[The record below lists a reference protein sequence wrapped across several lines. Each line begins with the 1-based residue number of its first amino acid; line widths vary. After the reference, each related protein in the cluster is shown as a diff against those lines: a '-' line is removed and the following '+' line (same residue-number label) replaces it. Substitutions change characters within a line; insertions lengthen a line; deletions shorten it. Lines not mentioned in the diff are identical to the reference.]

1 MTDHPPLTPAQQHK
15 LFRSIKAFWR
25 KITIFVQALFG
36 AFADFRRLGCLS
48 LAASL
53 SFFTLLSFFPMI
65 GLLLYAISFFVN
77 RDIVWFQFLI
87 NFFQGFLPGLGATLA
102 EEVRHAAGEP
112 IVGWVGLL
120 AFLWFS
126 GLVFYEVDYAVNV
139 VFGTA
144 RTRNA
149 LISTLMS
156 VALLGFVQALMIVSY
171 VITQVSDMI
180 VSYAPRMGGIDV
192 MAVTA
197 NQILLGYVL
206 PFAFILITVTCI
218 YRYLPQN
225 RPTWE
230 QAAGGGLVLALLW
243 EIAKHFFSTNVQDV
257 VVYYD
262 RMYGSLLVVV
272 MFLLWV
278 YYSASLFL
286 YGAAVVRRL
295 QIVQKS

>member
-1 MTDHPPLTPAQQHK
+1 MKT
-15 LFRSIKAFWR
+15 FWISIV
-25 KITIFVQALFG
+25 TFVRALFG
-36 AFADFRRLGCLS
+36 AFADFRHRGCLS

-53 SFFTLLSFFPMI
+53 SFFTLLSFFPMV
-65 GLLLYAISFFVN
+65 GLLLYTISFFVN
-77 RDIVWFQFLI
+77 RDVVWFQFLL
-87 NFFQGFLPGLGATLA
+87 NFFHGFLPGLGAALA
-102 EEVRHAAGEP
+102 EEVRHAASEQ

-126 GLVFYEVDYAVNV
+126 GLVFYEVDYAINV
-139 VFGTA
+139 VFETA

-171 VITQVSDMI
+171 AITQVLDVI
-180 VSYAPRMGGIDV
+180 VSYAPRMGGIDI
-192 MAVTA
+192 MAIAA
-197 NQILLGYVL
+197 NQFLLTYLL
-206 PFAFILITVTCI
+206 PFLFILVTVTCI
-218 YRYLPQN
+218 YRYLPKH

-243 EIAKHFFSTNVQDV
+243 ELAKHFISAYVQDV

-286 YGAAVVRRL
+286 YGAAVVHRL
-295 QIVQKS
+295 QLAEGKSQK

>member
-1 MTDHPPLTPAQQHK
+1 MKT
-15 LFRSIKAFWR
+15 FWASVVM
-25 KITIFVQALFG
+25 FVRALFG
-36 AFADFRRLGCLS
+36 AFADFRHLGCLS

-53 SFFTLLSFFPMI
+53 SFFTLLSFFPMV
-65 GLLLYAISFFVN
+65 GLLLYAIGFFVSQ
-77 RDIVWFQFLI
+77 DIIWFQFLI

-102 EEVRHAAGEP
+102 EEVRHVASEQ

-139 VFGTA
+139 VFETA

-149 LISTLMS
+149 FISTLMS

-171 VITQVSDMI
+171 VVTQVSDVI
-180 VSYAPRMGGIDV
+180 VSYAPQMGGIDV
-192 MAVTA
+192 MAVAA
-197 NQILLGYVL
+197 NKFLLGYVL
-206 PFAFILITVTCI
+206 PFVFILVTVTCI

-243 EIAKHFFSTNVQDV
+243 ELAKHFFSTYVQGV

-286 YGAAVVRRL
+286 YGAAVVHRL
-295 QIVQKS
+295 QGKQ

>member
-1 MTDHPPLTPAQQHK
+1 MK
-15 LFRSIKAFWR
+15 VFWNSVVM
-25 KITIFVQALFG
+25 FVGALFG
-36 AFADFRRLGCLS
+36 AFADFRRRGCLS

-65 GLLLYAISFFVN
+65 GLLLYVISFFVS
-77 RDIVWFQFLI
+77 RDVVWFQFLM

-102 EEVRHAAGEP
+102 KEIRHAANEQMA
-112 IVGWVGLL
+112 GWVGLF

-126 GLVFYEVDYAVNV
+126 GLVFYEVDYAINV
-139 VFGTA
+139 VFETA
-144 RTRNA
+144 HTRNA
-149 LISTLMS
+149 FISTLMS

-171 VITQVSDMI
+171 ILTQVSDVI
-180 VSYAPRMGGIDV
+180 VSYAPQTGGIDV
-192 MAVTA
+192 IAVAA
-197 NQILLGYVL
+197 NQFLLGYLL
-206 PFAFILITVTCI
+206 PFAFILVTVTCI
-218 YRYLPQN
+218 YRYLPKN

-243 EIAKHFFSTNVQDV
+243 ELAKHFIGTYVQDV
-257 VVYYD
+257 IGYYD

-286 YGAAVVRRL
+286 YGAAVVHRL
-295 QIVQKS
+295 QTVQKS

>member
-1 MTDHPPLTPAQQHK
+1 M
-15 LFRSIKAFWR
+15 KAFW
-25 KITIFVQALFG
+25 TTVVTFVRALFG

-77 RDIVWFQFLI
+77 RDVIWFQFLI

-102 EEVRHAAGEP
+102 EEVRHVANEQ

-120 AFLWFS
+120 AFFWFS

-156 VALLGFVQALMIVSY
+156 VALMGFVLALMIVSY
-171 VITQVSDMI
+171 VITQVSDVI

-192 MAVTA
+192 MAVVA
-197 NQILLGYVL
+197 NQFLLGYAL
-206 PFAFILITVTCI
+206 PFAFILVTVTCI
-218 YRYLPQN
+218 YRYLPQK
-225 RPTWE
+225 RPTWQ

-243 EIAKHFFSTNVQDV
+243 ELAKHFFSTNVQDV
-257 VVYYD
+257 IVYYD

-286 YGAAVVRRL
+286 YGAAVVHRL

>member
-1 MTDHPPLTPAQQHK
+1 MTSTGQPVK
-15 LFRSIKAFWR
+15 EFW
-25 KITIFVQALFG
+25 TTVVTFVRALFG

-53 SFFTLLSFFPMI
+53 SFFTLLSLFPMI
-65 GLLLYAISFFVN
+65 GLLLYAISLFVS
-77 RDIVWFQFLI
+77 RDIVWFKFLI
-87 NFFQGFLPGLGATLA
+87 NFFRGFMPGVSATLA
-102 EEVRHAAGEP
+102 EEVRHVANEQ

-126 GLVFYEVDYAVNV
+126 GLVFYEVDYAINV
-139 VFGTA
+139 VFETA
-144 RTRNA
+144 STRNA
-149 LISTLMS
+149 FISTLMS

-171 VITQVSDMI
+171 VVTQVSDVI
-180 VSYAPRMGGIDV
+180 VSYAPRMRGIDV
-192 MAVTA
+192 MAIAA
-197 NQILLGYVL
+197 NQFLLGYAM
-206 PFAFILITVTCI
+206 PFVFILVTVTCI
-218 YRYLPQN
+218 YRYLPKD

-230 QAAGGGLVLALLW
+230 QAAGGGLVLTVLW
-243 EIAKHFFSTNVQDV
+243 EFAKHFFSTYVQDV

-286 YGAAVVRRL
+286 YSAAVVHRL
-295 QIVQKS
+295 QVEQGKITSKKEKV